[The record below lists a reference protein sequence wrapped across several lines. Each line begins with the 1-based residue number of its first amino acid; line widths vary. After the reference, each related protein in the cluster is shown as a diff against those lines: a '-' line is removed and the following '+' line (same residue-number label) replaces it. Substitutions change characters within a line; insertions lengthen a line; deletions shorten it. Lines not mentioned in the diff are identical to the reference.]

1 MNNTSW
7 TKFEEQN
14 SDVYSF
20 VVDLYPLSFLK
31 EKNLLFLKTEI
42 ETCKTFVIFLTVS
55 GVLLFDKKNQDISLR
70 HIEGAFIVVV
80 RKVHPMVGNPNVV
93 LSCILN
99 SPESNRRNEP
109 GIEIET
115 SVMPMIGT

>member
-55 GVLLFDKKNQDISLR
+55 GVLLFDKKIR
-70 HIEGAFIVVV
+70 I
-80 RKVHPMVGNPNVV
+80 
-93 LSCILN
+93 
-99 SPESNRRNEP
+99 
-109 GIEIET
+109 
-115 SVMPMIGT
+115 